1 MLATELKE
9 LLSLRRKAKD
19 KEEKEL
25 IDRAIDKLINGINTT
40 IFTIPSF
47 PQEADDPSKWD
58 LPYLQRYVPKCE
70 SRDGDA
76 QHYGAND
83 LVNRQPNIKPLAH
96 TSVPGYKSATEA
108 DDNISIII
116 HG

>member
-1 MLATELKE
+1 MIATELKE

-25 IDRAIDKLINGINTT
+25 IDRAIDQLINGINTT
-40 IFTIPSF
+40 IFTVPSF

-58 LPYLQRYVPKCE
+58 LPYLQRFVPKCFKGA
-70 SRDGDA
+70 STHG
-76 QHYGAND
+76 YGEND
-83 LVNRQPNIKPLAH
+83 LVNRQRDCTTLIPLVYGN
-96 TSVPGYKSATEA
+96 TSATEA

-116 HG
+116 QG